1 MGETVDKILPHGA
14 EIHFTDDR
22 DPFPANRVVVLESG
36 WVEAIN
42 EASYEVELLPPHR
55 IEGMYTHTT
64 DQQEENFNTKDI
76 PPTRDRSL
84 GDIGDTSV
92 TLTAEGDNAD
102 VVADVLSAKVESTFA
117 AVKSQLE
124 NAGDDDA

>member
-1 MGETVDKILPHGA
+1 MADKILPHGA

-55 IEGMYTHTT
+55 IKGMYTHTT
-64 DQQEENFNTKDI
+64 DQQEENW
-76 PPTRDRSL
+76 SL
-84 GDIGDTSV
+84 VTSDPDDPGV
-92 TLTAEGDNAD
+92 DAVYEC
-102 VVADVLSAKVESTFA
+102 STCGA
-117 AVKSQLE
+117 TYEL
-124 NAGDDDA
+124 D